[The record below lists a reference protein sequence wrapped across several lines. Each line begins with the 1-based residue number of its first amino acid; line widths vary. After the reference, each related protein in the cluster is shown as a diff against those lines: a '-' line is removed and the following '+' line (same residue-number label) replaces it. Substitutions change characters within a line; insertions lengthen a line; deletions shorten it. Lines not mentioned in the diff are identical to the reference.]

1 MVLRPRTEAMRRR
14 EFITLI
20 GSAAAVPLLRAPV
33 ARAQE
38 PGRIYRLAMMT
49 GTPRQA
55 PRMVAFFDEL
65 KTLGF
70 VEGQNLKIV
79 AGGFELRNDQYAD
92 VAAALPKSAPDV
104 VFCVSDAATRAAQES
119 AQTLPIVSLSDDML
133 AAGFVRSFSHPGG
146 NITGVS
152 ILGAE
157 LDGKRLEILMEAVPS
172 ARNIAILADPNNT
185 PPAELEALQNAAR
198 ARGVEVAVFTVGKP
212 EQIAPAMD
220 KAKASG
226 ATALNVLSAPLFSFN
241 RRIVIERS
249 AALGLPA
256 IYEWPEMAEE
266 GGLIGYGPRLT
277 LIYRQLT
284 RLIVKVLR
292 GVKAEDLPIEQ
303 PTNFELVINL
313 KTAQAIGHEIP
324 TGLVLRANKVIE

>member
-1 MVLRPRTEAMRRR
+1 MRRR
-14 EFITLI
+14 DFITLI
-20 GSAAAVPLLRAPV
+20 GSAAAVPLVRSPG

-38 PGRIYRLAMMT
+38 PGRIYRLGMMT
-49 GTPRQA
+49 GAPRQA
-55 PRMVAFFDEL
+55 PRTLAFFDEL

-92 VAAALPKSAPDV
+92 VAATLLKAAPDV
-104 VFCVSDAATRAAQES
+104 VFCVSDVATRAAHES
-119 AQTLPIVSLSDDML
+119 APTLPIVGLSDDML

-152 ILGAE
+152 ILGAQ
-157 LDGKRLEILMEAVPS
+157 LDGKRLEFLMEAVPG
-172 ARNIAILADPNNT
+172 ARHIAVLADPNNT
-185 PPAELEALQNAAR
+185 PPAELKALQNASLAP
-198 ARGVEVAVFTVGKP
+198 GVEVAVFTAGTP
-212 EQIAPAMD
+212 EQIAPAME
-220 KAKASG
+220 KAKTSG

-249 AALGLPA
+249 TALRQPA

-292 GVKAEDLPIEQ
+292 GVKPEDLPVEQ
-303 PTNFELVINL
+303 PTKFELAVNL
-313 KTAQAIGHEIP
+313 KTAKALAGC
-324 TGLVLRANKVIE
+324 

>member
-1 MVLRPRTEAMRRR
+1 MRRR

-20 GSAAAVPLLRAPV
+20 GSAAAIPLLRSPV

-49 GTPRQA
+49 GAPLQA
-55 PRMVAFFDEL
+55 PRMVAFLDEL

-92 VAAALPKSAPDV
+92 VAATLLKAAPDV
-104 VFCVSDAATRAAQES
+104 VFCVSDVATRAAHES
-119 AQTLPIVSLSDDML
+119 APTLPIVALSDDML

-152 ILGAE
+152 ILGAQ

-185 PPAELEALQNAAR
+185 PPEELKALQNAAR
-198 ARGVEVAVFTVGKP
+198 ARSLEVAVFTAGTP
-212 EQIAPAMD
+212 EQIAPMME
-220 KAKASG
+220 KTKASG
-226 ATALNVLSAPLFSFN
+226 AAALNVLSAPLFSFN

-249 AALGLPA
+249 AALRLPA

-292 GVKAEDLPIEQ
+292 GAEPKDLPVEQ
-303 PTNFELVINL
+303 PTKFELVINL
-313 KTAQAIGHEIP
+313 KTAKAL
-324 TGLVLRANKVIE
+324 GLNVPLHLQELADEVIE

>member
-1 MVLRPRTEAMRRR
+1 MRRR

-20 GSAAAVPLLRAPV
+20 GSAAAIPLLRLPV

-49 GTPRQA
+49 GAPRQA
-55 PRMVAFFDEL
+55 PRMVAFLDEL

-92 VAAALPKSAPDV
+92 VAATLLKAAPDV
-104 VFCVSDAATRAAQES
+104 VFCVSDVATRAARVS
-119 AQTLPIVSLSDDML
+119 APTLPIVALSDDML

-152 ILGAE
+152 ILGAQ

-185 PPAELEALQNAAR
+185 PPEELKALQNAAR
-198 ARGVEVAVFTVGKP
+198 ARSLEVAVFTAGTP
-212 EQIAPAMD
+212 EQIAPMME
-220 KAKASG
+220 KTKASG
-226 ATALNVLSAPLFSFN
+226 AAALNVLSAPLFSFN

-249 AALGLPA
+249 AALRLPA

-292 GVKAEDLPIEQ
+292 GAEPKDLPVEQ
-303 PTNFELVINL
+303 PTKFELVINL
-313 KTAQAIGHEIP
+313 KTAKAL
-324 TGLVLRANKVIE
+324 GLNVPLHLQELADEVLE